1 MERVILHCDL
11 NNFFASVSLLYN
23 QTLLLEPVAVAGKV
37 EDRHGIILAKNEI
50 AKKYGVKTAE
60 PIWEA
65 KRKCPDL
72 YILPPIYDKYEEFSL
87 KAREIYLRY
96 TDMVEPFGM
105 DECWL
110 DVTGSQLLFG
120 SGEEIA
126 EKIKNDIKNEL
137 GITAS
142 VGVSFNKVFAKL
154 GSDMKKPDGLTVIS
168 RENFKE
174 KIYNLPVEDMLFVGK
189 STKESLNS
197 KGIFTI
203 GDLSLCD
210 ENLLKRFLGKNG
222 VTLKKCAMGLD
233 DTPVSTPKDDDIP
246 KSISRSRTRSSDLA
260 DMNDVWTE
268 LVLYAEELAEKLRDY
283 NVYAFTVTLSVRD
296 TELKFKEY
304 STKVNG
310 GTQTGITIAREALKL
325 FIENAPLPC
334 RSIGLRVS
342 SLKNSEGAVQTDMF
356 SEVENEEKEKRIEE
370 EISNIC
376 SRFGENKLTRGVLL
390 NKVKGYSP
398 GHSLPS
404 FVTRKDK
411 KKKEV

>member
-23 QTLLLEPVAVAGKV
+23 QTLLLEPVAVAGRV

-65 KRKCPDL
+65 KRKCPNL
-72 YILPPIYDKYEEFSL
+72 YILPPLYDKYEEFSL

-120 SGEEIA
+120 SGEDIA

-142 VGVSFNKVFAKL
+142 VGVSFNKSFAKL

-174 KIYNLPVEDMLFVGK
+174 KIYHLPIEDLLFVGK
-189 STKESLNS
+189 STKHSLNS

-203 GDLSLCD
+203 GDLAVCD
-210 ENLLKRFLGKNG
+210 ENLLKKFLGKNG
-222 VTLKKCAMGLD
+222 VSLKKCAMGLD
-233 DTPVSTPKDDDIP
+233 DTPVLAPKESDTP
-246 KSISRSRTRSSDLA
+246 KSISRSRTRSNDLT
-260 DMNDVWTE
+260 DMNDVWSE
-268 LVLYAEELAEKLRDY
+268 LMLYGEEIAEKLRSYD
-283 NVYAFTVTLSVRD
+283 VYAFTVTVSVRD
-296 TELKFKEY
+296 TALQFKEY
-304 STKVNG
+304 STKITG
-310 GTQTGITIAREALKL
+310 GTQTGITLAREALKL

-334 RSIGLRVS
+334 RSIGLRAS
-342 SLKNSEGAVQTDMF
+342 GLKQSQGAFQTDMF
-356 SEVENEEKEKRIEE
+356 SDAESEEKERRIEE

-390 NKVKGYSP
+390 NKVKNYSP

-404 FVTRKDK
+404 YVTRKDN

>member
-23 QTLLLEPVAVAGKV
+23 QTLLLEPVAVAGSV

-60 PIWEA
+60 PIWQA

-72 YILPPIYDKYEEFSL
+72 YILPPLYDKYEEFSL
-87 KAREIYLRY
+87 RAREIYHRY

-110 DVTGSQLLFG
+110 DVTGSRLLFG

-126 EKIKNDIKNEL
+126 EKIKSDIKREL

-154 GSDMKKPDGLTVIS
+154 GSDMKKPDGLTVITK
-168 RENFKE
+168 ENFKE
-174 KIYNLPVEDMLFVGK
+174 KIYHLPAEDLLYVGK
-189 STKESLNS
+189 STKEKLNS

-203 GDLSLCD
+203 GDLSICD
-210 ENLLKRFLGKNG
+210 ETLLKKFLGKNG
-222 VTLKKCAMGLD
+222 VNLKRCAMGID
-233 DTPVSTPKDDDIP
+233 DTPVCAPKENDTP
-246 KSISRSRTRSSDLA
+246 KSISRSRTMSHDLE
-260 DMNDVWTE
+260 DMNEVWSE
-268 LVLYAEELAEKLRDY
+268 LMLYSEEIAEKLRSY
-283 NVYAFTVTLSVRD
+283 NVYAFTVMLSVRD
-296 TELKFKEY
+296 TDLKFKEY
-304 STKVNG
+304 SAKLIG
-310 GTQTGITIAREALKL
+310 GTQTGITLAREALKL

-334 RSIGLRVS
+334 RSVGLRAGNLRES
-342 SLKNSEGAVQTDMF
+342 TGAVQTDMF
-356 SEVENEEKEKRIEE
+356 SDSQGDEKERRIEE

-376 SRFGENKLTRGVLL
+376 ARFGENKLTRGILL

-398 GHSLPS
+398 GHSLPVY
-404 FVTRKDK
+404 VTRKDK
-411 KKKEV
+411 NKK

>member
-222 VTLKKCAMGLD
+222 VTLKKCAMGQD

-260 DMNDVWTE
+260 DMNDVWIE